1 MYYKDPKIAGNIKK
15 NKLCQENIEQ
25 QQGSM
30 RPFLMNYM
38 RTLKCKNLVKRNR
51 LLYRIT

>member
-1 MYYKDPKIAGNIKK
+1 MYYKDPKIAGNTKK
-15 NKLCQENIEQ
+15 NKLCQGNIEQ
-25 QQGSM
+25 QQGNM

-38 RTLKCKNLVKRNR
+38 RTLKFKNLIKRNR